1 MMPLDATNIIWPWL
15 FPFTYLIHIAEE
27 YGGGEGYS
35 AYLSRT
41 KGVELTA
48 ARFLLMTG
56 LGLALMI
63 AGIPLAQMF
72 GFPQLLMVILGTVV
86 LVNGLSHAMSSLI
99 MTSYNPGLISGVL
112 IWIPLGVITLVQLKD
127 RMNAAR
133 FLTAVAIGV
142 SIQAIVSLLSLK
154 GGKLFRGW
162 GKGRSPSE

>member
-1 MMPLDATNIIWPWL
+1 MPFDATHMIWPWL

-56 LGLALMI
+56 LGLALII
-63 AGIPLAQMF
+63 AGILLARMF

-86 LVNGLSHAMSSLI
+86 LVNGLSHAVSSLLK
-99 MTSYNPGLISGVL
+99 TSYNPGLVSGVL
-112 IWIPLGVITLVQLKD
+112 IWIPLGLITLVQLKD
-127 RMNAAR
+127 RMSAAR

-142 SIQAIVSLLSLK
+142 SIQAIVSLLSLT
-154 GGKLFRGW
+154 GGKLFRGRS
-162 GKGRSPSE
+162 KGESPSE